1 MAWEMRTEWNLATN
15 PKLTDPYGTI
25 AVPDVANNLFKQP
38 RLRDST
44 GAVFGGG
51 GGEVGTTSYVVGA
64 GDGPLLPGGSRAAE
78 YMRRAV
84 TTERTSG
91 SVGPTGTNGATRG
104 FFSGTPGTV
113 VNVRLAVRYTGSREL
128 KPRLRTMLFRQD
140 GTTSEFFD
148 TPSGEIVMSGSG
160 AWQWVQISATATDTF
175 ASIGWWLYTAGN
187 LPNQVQPAGSTW
199 DTTAVRIWIGSDDGL
214 GFADGNLTDPEGKY
228 AYGWAGTAN
237 ASTSYLRH
245 AAAASGTAN
254 RVRVLGNV
262 DAAVYSPAGVYLMAD
277 ASAEAATIW
286 TPGGT
291 TNGNVVFPGVSGDAS
306 GIAMSRLGISPGKT
320 YAAGVLYSQTGPLG
334 LRPPSG
340 LRAYR
345 RDADGIQSNIYGN
358 RPEDVEQTDTPL
370 FVSFTIDP
378 TDTDMSLIYQ
388 VNTSASNNVIRLRNL
403 IICEGDTQA
412 EALEKV
418 QTYFDGSSPGF
429 TFNDQYVKPRWKGT
443 PFRSKSFFT
452 WKSWV
457 PDPPPTIQWDDKTK
471 MSFQAGLDR
480 GVLYLQDG
488 TTVPW
493 NGLTSVNAYDE
504 ANAEVESYYVDGLKL
519 LDVSGYGEFEADL
532 SAFTT
537 PKEFDRCVGL
547 GEVNQGLSV
556 TGQQRES
563 FGLSYRTLV
572 GDSQNGL
579 RRGYK
584 IHLIYGATALSESE
598 NHETLSDDPAAMSLS
613 WKLKTVA
620 QHIPGRAPSA
630 HLIIDTRYMYS
641 SSVAAL
647 EAVLYGADQPPRLPT
662 PTEVLDIVEEGS
674 GLRVIDNGDGTF
686 SVESD
691 IPNAIKEISST
702 EFEIDWGTLETAE
715 DTYTIKSF

>member
-1 MAWEMRTEWNLATN
+1 MAWETRTEWNLATN

-25 AVPDVANNLFKQP
+25 AVPDVGTNRANRANNP
-38 RLRDST
+38 RADATWSAQYGT
-44 GAVFGGG
+44 G
-51 GGEVGTTSYVVGA
+51 GA
-64 GDGPLLPGGSRAAE
+64 GTSQLVDGMLRMDWSKGATAGSRRVRTVAVA
-78 YMRRAV
+78 RAIPV
-84 TTERTSG
+84 
-91 SVGPTGTNGATRG
+91 
-104 FFSGTPGTV
+104 TPGETITVSLDVASSKRARIALDFNLNATWVSSAALGWTV
-113 VNVRLAVRYTGSREL
+113 VSV
-128 KPRLRTMLFRQD
+128 
-140 GTTSEFFD
+140 
-148 TPSGEIVMSGSG
+148 
-160 AWQWVQISATATDTF
+160 
-175 ASIGWWLYTAGN
+175 
-187 LPNQVQPAGSTW
+187 
-199 DTTAVRIWIGSDDGL
+199 DTTAPTRLVYSRLVPDGVNSL
-214 GFADGNLTDPEGKY
+214 YVFAEIEPSPAAGDWLAAGRLRVGEDGDYIDGDSVSADPRHV
-228 AYGWAGTAN
+228 YGWAGTPG
-237 ASTSYLRH
+237 ASPSWLRWIS
-245 AAAASGTAN
+245 AQSGSAP
-254 RVRVLGNV
+254 RPRRQGGA
-262 DAAVYSPAGVYLMAD
+262 DAAVGHPGDVYAWIDGDAVRVWCPTGSTNAGV
-277 ASAEAATIW
+277 TI
-286 TPGGT
+286 PGI
-291 TNGNVVFPGVSGDAS
+291 SGDAS
-306 GIAMSRLGISPGKT
+306 GTAMAHHAFTKGKS
-320 YAAGVLYSQTGPLG
+320 YAAGVLYSQDVDGLGGTGVG
-334 LRPPSG
+334 ANSRHLRV
-340 LRAYR
+340 YR
-345 RDADGIQSNIYGN
+345 RTAAGTLTPVMSSLPDDVAQADTLLT
-358 RPEDVEQTDTPL
+358 VAW
-370 FVSFTIDP
+370 TIDP
-378 TDTDMSLIYQ
+378 SDTDCSLVLQ
-388 VNTSASNNVIRLRNL
+388 SSGPAGTSVQWRNL

-429 TFNDQYVKPRWKGT
+429 TFNDQYVKPRWEGT
-443 PFRSKSFFT
+443 PFQSKSFFT

-493 NGLTSVNAYDE
+493 NGLTSVNTYDE
-504 ANAEVESYYVDGLKL
+504 ANTEVESYYVDGLKL

-547 GEVNQGLSV
+547 GEIKQGLSV
-556 TGQQRES
+556 AGQQRES

-572 GDSQNGL
+572 GDSQKGL

-598 NHETLSDDPAAMSLS
+598 SHETLSGDPAAMSLS

-662 PTEVLDIVEEGS
+662 PTEVLDIIEEGA

-691 IPNAIKEISST
+691 IPNAVKEISST
-702 EFEIDWGTLETAE
+702 EFEIDWETVE
-715 DTYTIKSF
+715 TTVDTYTVKSF

>member
-1 MAWEMRTEWNLATN
+1 MAWETRTEWNLATN

-25 AVPDVANNLFKQP
+25 TVPDIQTNRATVPRPASGNGWSVAWGTDGAGTTAYMHQLIKATWTTAPTGGSRRVRANTSTGGSVIPVTPGETITVSVDVASNRSARIAVDFNLGASWVSSVASLWGAVSTDVANPSRIAWTGTVPAGVDRVIVFAEVQTP
-38 RLRDST
+38 GVGDWIAAGRLQ
-44 GAVFGGG
+44 V
-51 GGEVGTTSYVVGA
+51 E
-64 GDGPLLPGGSRAAE
+64 
-78 YMRRAV
+78 
-84 TTERTSG
+84 SG
-91 SVGPTGTNGATRG
+91 SV
-104 FFSGTPGTV
+104 
-113 VNVRLAVRYTGSREL
+113 
-128 KPRLRTMLFRQD
+128 
-140 GTTSEFFD
+140 
-148 TPSGEIVMSGSG
+148 
-160 AWQWVQISATATDTF
+160 ATDYF
-175 ASIGWWLYTAGN
+175 DGDSVSLDPA
-187 LPNQVQPAGSTW
+187 QV
-199 DTTAVRIWIGSDDGL
+199 
-214 GFADGNLTDPEGKY
+214 
-228 AYGWAGTAN
+228 YGWTGTAN

-245 AAAASGTAN
+245 AAAASGTAPGI
-254 RVRVLGNV
+254 RALGGEDLQFTTGGGATV
-262 DAAVYSPAGVYLMAD
+262 YTDGTHAITDLRTATTMYTAAWPC
-277 ASAEAATIW
+277 ATY
-286 TPGGT
+286 GT
-291 TNGNVVFPGVSGDAS
+291 DTGSG
-306 GIAMSRLGISPGKT
+306 MSRMGLVFGKWCSI
-320 YAAGVLYSQTGPLG
+320 GVLYSQDKVLTGADPKG
-334 LRPPSG
+334 RSISG
-340 LRAYR
+340 TR
-345 RDADGIQSNIYGN
+345 RIGGVSSTFIYGTSAPN
-358 RPEDVEQTDTPL
+358 EPQTDTL
-370 FVSFTIDP
+370 LTMSFLVEP
-378 TDTDMSLIYQ
+378 EYQ
-388 VNTSASNNVIRLRNL
+388 DYAFRLLTSAEQQDARTYWRNL
-403 IICEGDTQA
+403 IICEGATEE
-412 EALEKV
+412 EALAKV

-429 TFNDQYVKPRWKGT
+429 TFNDQYVKPRWEGI

-493 NGLTSVNAYDE
+493 NGLTSVNTYDE

-556 TGQQRES
+556 AGQQRES

-662 PTEVLDIVEEGS
+662 PTEVLDIIEEGS

-702 EFEIDWGTLETAE
+702 EFEIDWVTLETAE
-715 DTYTIKSF
+715 DTYTISSF

>member
-1 MAWEMRTEWNLATN
+1 MAWETRTEWNLATN
-15 PKLTDPYGTI
+15 PTLTDPYGTI
-25 AVPDVANNLFKQP
+25 TVPDIQVNRAAIPRPASGNVWGVAWGTGGAGATAYMYQLLKATWTTAPTAGSRRIRSNASTGESVIPVTPGETITISADVASNRHARIVIDFTLGTTWVTQGPNSWGAVSADVANP
-38 RLRDST
+38 SRIAWS
-44 GAVFGGG
+44 GAVP
-51 GGEVGTTSYVVGA
+51 A
-64 GDGPLLPGGSRAAE
+64 GVD
-78 YMRRAV
+78 RAV
-84 TTERTSG
+84 VLVEILTPGVGDWIAAGRLQVEPG
-91 SVGPTGTNGATRG
+91 SVATDYFDGDSVSLDPAQVYGWTGT
-104 FFSGTPGTV
+104 P
-113 VNVRLAVRYTGSREL
+113 
-128 KPRLRTMLFRQD
+128 
-140 GTTSEFFD
+140 
-148 TPSGEIVMSGSG
+148 
-160 AWQWVQISATATDTF
+160 
-175 ASIGWWLYTAGN
+175 
-187 LPNQVQPAGSTW
+187 
-199 DTTAVRIWIGSDDGL
+199 
-214 GFADGNLTDPEGKY
+214 
-228 AYGWAGTAN
+228 N
-237 ASTSYLRH
+237 ASTSYIRH

-254 RVRVLGNV
+254 RPRALGNV
-262 DAAVYSPAGVYLMAD
+262 NVAISHLAGTYVMAD

-286 TPGGT
+286 IPKGSANGWMAFPGT
-291 TNGNVVFPGVSGDAS
+291 TGDAS
-306 GIAMSRLGISPGKT
+306 GTAMSRLGMSPGKT

-334 LRPPSG
+334 FGPPAG
-340 LRAYR
+340 LKAFR
-345 RDADGIQSNIYGN
+345 RNAAGIQSSIYGN
-358 RPEDVEQTDTPL
+358 VPEDVEQTDTPL

-388 VNTSASNNVIRLRNL
+388 ANTSASNNVIRLRNL

-429 TFNDQYVKPRWKGT
+429 TFNDQYVKPRWEGT
-443 PFRSKSFFT
+443 PFQSKSFFT

-493 NGLTSVNAYDE
+493 NGLTSVNTYDE

-547 GEVNQGLSV
+547 GEIKQGISV
-556 TGQQRES
+556 AGQQRES

-572 GDSQNGL
+572 GDSQKGL

-598 NHETLSDDPAAMSLS
+598 SHETLSDDPAAMSLS

-662 PTEVLDIVEEGS
+662 PTEVLDIVEAGS

-702 EFEIDWGTLETAE
+702 EFEIDWETVE
-715 DTYTIKSF
+715 TTVDTYTVKSF

>member
-1 MAWEMRTEWNLATN
+1 MAWETRTEWNLATN

-25 AVPDVANNLFKQP
+25 AVPDIQTNRATVP
-38 RLRDST
+38 RPASGNVWSVGWGT
-44 GAVFGGG
+44 GGA
-51 GGEVGTTSYVVGA
+51 GTTAYMYQ
-64 GDGPLLPGGSRAAE
+64 LLKATWTAAPTGGSRRIRPNLWTGVSEIPVTPGETITVSADIASN
-78 YMRRAV
+78 RSARIAV
-84 TTERTSG
+84 DFYLDTSG
-91 SVGPTGTNGATRG
+91 VSSVASSWGAVSTDVANPSRLAWTGTVPASVNRVVTFADVQ
-104 FFSGTPGTV
+104 TPGI
-113 VNVRLAVRYTGSREL
+113 NDWIA
-128 KPRLRTMLFRQD
+128 
-140 GTTSEFFD
+140 
-148 TPSGEIVMSGSG
+148 
-160 AWQWVQISATATDTF
+160 
-175 ASIGWWLYTAGN
+175 
-187 LPNQVQPAGSTW
+187 AGSLRVGKGSEYFDG
-199 DTTAVRIWIGSDDGL
+199 DTVSP
-214 GFADGNLTDPEGKY
+214 DP
-228 AYGWAGTAN
+228 AQVYGWAGTAN

-254 RVRVLGNV
+254 RVRVLGNLNASV
-262 DAAVYSPAGVYLMAD
+262 SHPADVYVMAD

-291 TNGNVVFPGVSGDAS
+291 TNGWVAFPGTTGGAL
-306 GIAMSRLGISPGKT
+306 GTAMSRLGMSPGKT

-334 LRPPSG
+334 LMPPSG

-345 RDADGIQSNIYGN
+345 RDADGIQSSIYAN

-378 TDTDMSLIYQ
+378 TDTDMSLMYQ
-388 VNTSASNNVIRLRNL
+388 ANTKASNNVIRLRNL
-403 IICEGDTQA
+403 IICEGATEE
-412 EALEKV
+412 EALAKV

-429 TFNDQYVKPRWKGT
+429 TFNDQYVKPRWEGM

-457 PDPPPTIQWDDKTK
+457 PDPSPTIQWDDKTK

-547 GEVNQGLSV
+547 GETNQGLSV
-556 TGQQRES
+556 AGQQRES

-662 PTEVLDIVEEGS
+662 PTEVLDIIEEGS

-702 EFEIDWGTLETAE
+702 EFEIDWVTLETAE
-715 DTYTIKSF
+715 DTYTISSF

>member
-1 MAWEMRTEWNLATN
+1 MAWETRTEWNLATN
-15 PKLTDPYGTI
+15 PRLTDPYGTI
-25 AVPDVANNLFKQP
+25 AVPDIKINRATVPRPASGNAWSVAWGTGGAGTTAYMYQLIKATWITAPTGGNCRVRTNFPTGVSVIPVTPGETITVSADIASNRSARIAVDFNLGASWVSSVASSWGAVSTDVANP
-38 RLRDST
+38 SRLALTRTIPANVDRVVFFAEPQSPGVGDWIAAGSLRVGEGSEYLDGDSISPDPAQVY
-44 GAVFGGG
+44 GW
-51 GGEVGTTSYVVGA
+51 
-64 GDGPLLPGGSRAAE
+64 
-78 YMRRAV
+78 
-84 TTERTSG
+84 
-91 SVGPTGTNGATRG
+91 TGT
-104 FFSGTPGTV
+104 P
-113 VNVRLAVRYTGSREL
+113 
-128 KPRLRTMLFRQD
+128 
-140 GTTSEFFD
+140 
-148 TPSGEIVMSGSG
+148 
-160 AWQWVQISATATDTF
+160 
-175 ASIGWWLYTAGN
+175 
-187 LPNQVQPAGSTW
+187 
-199 DTTAVRIWIGSDDGL
+199 
-214 GFADGNLTDPEGKY
+214 
-228 AYGWAGTAN
+228 N
-237 ASTSYLRH
+237 ASTSYIRH

-254 RVRVLGNV
+254 RVRVLGGANV
-262 DAAVYSPAGVYLMAD
+262 AVSHGVGIYVMAD
-277 ASAEAATIW
+277 ASAKAATIW

-291 TNGNVVFPGVSGDAS
+291 TNGSVAFPGTTGDAS
-306 GIAMSRLGISPGKT
+306 GTAMSRLGMSPGKT

-334 LRPPSG
+334 LMPPSG
-340 LRAYR
+340 LRASR
-345 RDADGIQSNIYGN
+345 RDADGVYSNVYGD

-388 VNTSASNNVIRLRNL
+388 ANTSASNNVIRLRNL

-429 TFNDQYVKPRWKGT
+429 TFNDQYVKPRWEGT

-493 NGLTSVNAYDE
+493 NGLTSVNTYDE

-547 GEVNQGLSV
+547 GEINQGLSV
-556 TGQQRES
+556 AGQQRES

-572 GDSQNGL
+572 GDSQKGL

-598 NHETLSDDPAAMSLS
+598 SHETLSDDPAAMSLS

-662 PTEVLDIVEEGS
+662 PTEVLDIVDEGS

-691 IPNAIKEISST
+691 VPNAIKEISST
-702 EFEIDWGTLETAE
+702 EFEIDWETVE
-715 DTYTIKSF
+715 TTVDTYTVKSF

>member
-1 MAWEMRTEWNLATN
+1 MAWETRTEWNLATN
-15 PKLTDPYGTI
+15 PRLTDPYGTI
-25 AVPDVANNLFKQP
+25 AVPDIQTNRATVPRPASGNAWSVAWGTGGAGTTAYMYQLIKATWTTAPTGGTFRVRPNFPTGVSVIPVTPGETITVSADIASNRSARIAVDFNLGASWVSSVASSWGAVSTDVANP
-38 RLRDST
+38 S
-44 GAVFGGG
+44 
-51 GGEVGTTSYVVGA
+51 
-64 GDGPLLPGGSRAAE
+64 
-78 YMRRAV
+78 
-84 TTERTSG
+84 
-91 SVGPTGTNGATRG
+91 
-104 FFSGTPGTV
+104 
-113 VNVRLAVRYTGSREL
+113 RLA
-128 KPRLRTMLFRQD
+128 RTVKIPANVDRVI
-140 GTTSEFFD
+140 FFAEAQSPGVGD
-148 TPSGEIVMSGSG
+148 WI
-160 AWQWVQISATATDTF
+160 A
-175 ASIGWWLYTAGN
+175 
-187 LPNQVQPAGSTW
+187 AGSLRVGEGSEYFDG
-199 DTTAVRIWIGSDDGL
+199 DTVSP
-214 GFADGNLTDPEGKY
+214 DP
-228 AYGWAGTAN
+228 AQVYGWAGTTN

-254 RVRVLGNV
+254 RVRVLGNLNASV
-262 DAAVYSPAGVYLMAD
+262 SHPAGVYVMAD
-277 ASAEAATIW
+277 ASEEAATIW

-291 TNGNVVFPGVSGDAS
+291 TNGWVAFAGTTGDAS
-306 GIAMSRLGISPGKT
+306 GTAMSRLGMSPGKT

-334 LRPPSG
+334 LMPPSG

-345 RDADGIQSNIYGN
+345 RDADGVYSDVYGN

-388 VNTSASNNVIRLRNL
+388 ANTNVSNNVIRLRNL
-403 IICEGDTQA
+403 IICEGATQA

-429 TFNDQYVKPRWKGT
+429 TFNDQYVKPRWEGI

-493 NGLTSVNAYDE
+493 NGLTSVNTYDE

-532 SAFTT
+532 SAFAT

-547 GEVNQGLSV
+547 GEIKQGLSV
-556 TGQQRES
+556 AGQQRES

-572 GDSQNGL
+572 GDSQKGL

-662 PTEVLDIVEEGS
+662 PTEVLDIVEEGA

-691 IPNAIKEISST
+691 IPNAVKEISST
-702 EFEIDWGTLETAE
+702 EFEIDWETLEATE

>member
-1 MAWEMRTEWNLATN
+1 MAWEPRTEWNHATN
-15 PKLTDPYGTI
+15 PKLTDPYATI
-25 AVPDVANNLFKQP
+25 AVPDIQTNRAPAPIPASGNAWSVIWGTGGAGTTAYMYQLIKATWTAAATGGARRIRANTSTGESVIPVTPGETITISADVASNRNARVTVDFNLGASWVSSQATSWGAVSTDVANPSRIAWTGVVPAGVDRVIVFAEVQTP
-38 RLRDST
+38 GVGDWIAAGRLR
-44 GAVFGGG
+44 V
-51 GGEVGTTSYVVGA
+51 GEGSDYF
-64 GDGPLLPGGSRAAE
+64 DGGSVSLDPA
-78 YMRRAV
+78 
-84 TTERTSG
+84 
-91 SVGPTGTNGATRG
+91 
-104 FFSGTPGTV
+104 
-113 VNVRLAVRYTGSREL
+113 
-128 KPRLRTMLFRQD
+128 
-140 GTTSEFFD
+140 
-148 TPSGEIVMSGSG
+148 
-160 AWQWVQISATATDTF
+160 
-175 ASIGWWLYTAGN
+175 
-187 LPNQVQPAGSTW
+187 QV
-199 DTTAVRIWIGSDDGL
+199 
-214 GFADGNLTDPEGKY
+214 
-228 AYGWAGTAN
+228 YGWTGTAN

-245 AAAASGTAN
+245 AAAASGMAN
-254 RVRVLGNV
+254 RVRALGGLN
-262 DAAVYSPAGVYLMAD
+262 AAFSHPAGVYVMAD

-286 TPGGT
+286 TPNGI
-291 TNGNVVFPGVSGDAS
+291 TNGTVAFPGIYGDAS
-306 GIAMSRLGISPGKT
+306 GIAMSRLGISPGKA

-334 LRPPSG
+334 LGPPSG

-345 RDADGIQSNIYGN
+345 RNADGVQSSIYGN
-358 RPEDVEQTDTPL
+358 SPEDVEQTDTPL

-378 TDTDMSLIYQ
+378 TDTDMSLMYQ
-388 VNTSASNNVIRLRNL
+388 LNTSASNNVIRLRNL
-403 IICEGDTQA
+403 IIWEGDTQA

-429 TFNDQYVKPRWKGT
+429 TFNDQYVKPRWEGT

-493 NGLTSVNAYDE
+493 NGLTSVNTYDE

-547 GEVNQGLSV
+547 GEVNRGLSV
-556 TGQQRES
+556 AGQQRES

-572 GDSQNGL
+572 GDPQNGL

-662 PTEVLDIVEEGS
+662 PTEVLDIIEEGS

-702 EFEIDWGTLETAE
+702 EFEIDWVTLETAE
-715 DTYTIKSF
+715 DTYTISSF

>member
-1 MAWEMRTEWNLATN
+1 MAWETRTEWNLATN

-25 AVPDVANNLFKQP
+25 AVPDIQTNRATVP
-38 RLRDST
+38 RPASGNVWSAAWGT
-44 GAVFGGG
+44 GGA
-51 GGEVGTTSYVVGA
+51 GTTAYMYQ
-64 GDGPLLPGGSRAAE
+64 LLKATWTAAPTGGSRRVRASTSTGESVIPVTPGETITVSVDVASNRSARIAVDFNLGASWVSSVASLWGAVSTDVANPSRLAWTGTVPAGVDRVIVFAEVQTPGVGDWIAAGRLQVE
-78 YMRRAV
+78 
-84 TTERTSG
+84 SG
-91 SVGPTGTNGATRG
+91 SV
-104 FFSGTPGTV
+104 
-113 VNVRLAVRYTGSREL
+113 
-128 KPRLRTMLFRQD
+128 
-140 GTTSEFFD
+140 
-148 TPSGEIVMSGSG
+148 
-160 AWQWVQISATATDTF
+160 ATDYF
-175 ASIGWWLYTAGN
+175 DGDSVSLDPA
-187 LPNQVQPAGSTW
+187 QV
-199 DTTAVRIWIGSDDGL
+199 
-214 GFADGNLTDPEGKY
+214 
-228 AYGWAGTAN
+228 YGWTGTAN

-254 RVRVLGNV
+254 RVRALGNV
-262 DAAVYSPAGVYLMAD
+262 NASVSHPVGVYAMVD

-286 TPGGT
+286 TPDGSANGWMAFPGT
-291 TNGNVVFPGVSGDAS
+291 TGDAS
-306 GIAMSRLGISPGKT
+306 GTAMSRLGMSPGKT

-334 LRPPSG
+334 FGPPSG
-340 LRAYR
+340 LSAFR
-345 RDADGIQSNIYGN
+345 RNAAGNQSSIYGD

-378 TDTDMSLIYQ
+378 TDTDMSLMFRA
-388 VNTSASNNVIRLRNL
+388 NTNASNNVIRLRNL

-429 TFNDQYVKPRWKGT
+429 TFNDQYVKPRWEGT

-493 NGLTSVNAYDE
+493 NGLTSVNTYDE

-547 GEVNQGLSV
+547 GEVNRGLSV
-556 TGQQRES
+556 AGQQRES

-572 GDSQNGL
+572 GDPQNGL

-630 HLIIDTRYMYS
+630 HLIIDTRYMYP
-641 SSVAAL
+641 SSVTAL

-662 PTEVLDIVEEGS
+662 PTEVLDIIEEGS

-702 EFEIDWGTLETAE
+702 EFEIDWVTLETAE
-715 DTYTIKSF
+715 DTYTISSF

>member
-25 AVPDVANNLFKQP
+25 AVPDIQTNRATVPRPASGNAWSVAWGTGGAGTTAYMYQLIKATWTTAPTGGACRVRHNLLSAIPVTPGETITVSADIASNRSARIAVDFNLGASWVSSVASSWGAVSTDVANPSRLAWTGKIPANVDRVIVFAEIQTP
-38 RLRDST
+38 GINDWIAAGRLR
-44 GAVFGGG
+44 V
-51 GGEVGTTSYVVGA
+51 GEGSEYFD
-64 GDGPLLPGGSRAAE
+64 GD
-78 YMRRAV
+78 
-84 TTERTSG
+84 
-91 SVGPTGTNGATRG
+91 
-104 FFSGTPGTV
+104 TV
-113 VNVRLAVRYTGSREL
+113 SPDPA
-128 KPRLRTMLFRQD
+128 
-140 GTTSEFFD
+140 
-148 TPSGEIVMSGSG
+148 
-160 AWQWVQISATATDTF
+160 
-175 ASIGWWLYTAGN
+175 
-187 LPNQVQPAGSTW
+187 QV
-199 DTTAVRIWIGSDDGL
+199 
-214 GFADGNLTDPEGKY
+214 
-228 AYGWAGTAN
+228 YGWTGTAN
-237 ASTSYLRH
+237 ASASYIRH

-254 RVRVLGNV
+254 RVRMLGNV
-262 DAAVYSPAGVYLMAD
+262 NAAIYSPAGVYLMAD

-291 TNGNVVFPGVSGDAS
+291 TNGWVAFAGTTGNAS
-306 GIAMSRLGISPGKT
+306 GTAMSRSGMSPGKT

-334 LRPPSG
+334 LMPPSG

-345 RDADGIQSNIYGN
+345 RDADGVYSDVYGN

-388 VNTSASNNVIRLRNL
+388 ANTNASNNVIRLRNL
-403 IICEGDTQA
+403 IICEGATQA

-418 QTYFDGSSPGF
+418 QTYFNGSSPGF
-429 TFNDQYVKPRWKGT
+429 TFNDQYVKPRWEGT
-443 PFRSKSFFT
+443 PFQSKSFFT

-493 NGLTSVNAYDE
+493 NGLTSVNTYDE

-556 TGQQRES
+556 AGQQRES

-702 EFEIDWGTLETAE
+702 EFEIDWVTVETTV
-715 DTYTIKSF
+715 DTYTVKSF

>member
-1 MAWEMRTEWNLATN
+1 MAWETRTEWNLATN
-15 PKLTDPYGTI
+15 PRLTDPYGTI
-25 AVPDVANNLFKQP
+25 AVPDIRTNRATVP
-38 RLRDST
+38 RPASGNAWSVQWGT
-44 GAVFGGG
+44 GGA
-51 GGEVGTTSYVVGA
+51 GTTAYMYQ
-64 GDGPLLPGGSRAAE
+64 LLKATWTAAPTGGSR
-78 YMRRAV
+78 RIRANTSTGVSVIPV
-84 TTERTSG
+84 TPGGTITVSADIASNRSARIAVDFNLG
-91 SVGPTGTNGATRG
+91 ASWVSVVASSWGAVSTDVANPSRLAWTGTIPANVDRVVVFAEVQ
-104 FFSGTPGTV
+104 TPGI
-113 VNVRLAVRYTGSREL
+113 NDWIA
-128 KPRLRTMLFRQD
+128 
-140 GTTSEFFD
+140 
-148 TPSGEIVMSGSG
+148 
-160 AWQWVQISATATDTF
+160 
-175 ASIGWWLYTAGN
+175 
-187 LPNQVQPAGSTW
+187 AGSLRVGEGSEYFDG
-199 DTTAVRIWIGSDDGL
+199 DTVSP
-214 GFADGNLTDPEGKY
+214 DP
-228 AYGWAGTAN
+228 AQVYGWAGTAN

-254 RVRVLGNV
+254 RVRVLGNLNASV
-262 DAAVYSPAGVYLMAD
+262 SHPAGVYVMTD

-291 TNGNVVFPGVSGDAS
+291 TNGWVAFAGTTGDAL
-306 GIAMSRLGISPGKT
+306 GTAMSRLGMSPGKT

-334 LRPPSG
+334 LMPPSG

-345 RDADGIQSNIYGN
+345 RDADGVYSDVYGN

-388 VNTSASNNVIRLRNL
+388 VRTGASNNVIRLRNL
-403 IICEGDTQA
+403 IICEGATQA

-429 TFNDQYVKPRWKGT
+429 TFNDQYVKPRWEGI

-493 NGLTSVNAYDE
+493 NGLTSVNTYDE

-556 TGQQRES
+556 AGQQRES

-702 EFEIDWGTLETAE
+702 EFEIDWVTLETAE
-715 DTYTIKSF
+715 DTYTISSF